1 MSSPVEALLAQLES
15 GEMALPDDQAFREDY
30 PLLWEFMTR
39 QWWEPG
45 RGRAPGSL
53 SLKLTSGCW
62 QITITDPQGR
72 ASKSTTAAR
81 AADILLSAECV
92 LADAS
97 VPWRSFKKAALTK
110 KPRTGTNG

>member
-1 MSSPVEALLAQLES
+1 MSSPIDQLLQQLEA
-15 GEMALPDDQAFREDY
+15 GEMPLPNDSSFKEDY

-45 RGRAPGSL
+45 RGRAPGSI
-53 SLKLTSGCW
+53 SVKLTSGCW
-62 QITITDPQGR
+62 QVTVTDPQGR

-92 LADAS
+92 LADAG
-97 VPWRSFKKAALTK
+97 VPWRSFKKHALTK
-110 KPRTGTNG
+110 KPTK